1 MARYDIE
8 FGKLGDGRPVP
19 DLTVQTTD
27 PDVLGRTVADHA
39 RPHITPVLTEM
50 GHPEYADC
58 LFRTFPDRSMG
69 EFLWLD
75 LAGARGV
82 AFLAARIT
90 TTPERIQRKR
100 IKGWTA
106 PAGAKYVGRGTR
118 WGNPYRLGETQVR
131 VPALDGSDW
140 EHEGRLHKT
149 SGERHAFVHPDK
161 SVTWHLAQNATPEQ
175 VVELYRRWI
184 AERPPLIADARRD
197 LRGRDLMCWCPLPE
211 PGQPDHCHAAVL
223 LELANASKEN

>member
-8 FGKLGDGRPVP
+8 FGKLGDSRPVP

-39 RPHITPVLTEM
+39 RPYITPVLAEM

-58 LFRTFPDRSMG
+58 LFRTTPDRSMG

-100 IKGWTA
+100 TKGWTA
-106 PAGAKYVGRGTR
+106 PNGAKYVGRGTR
-118 WGNPYRLGETQVR
+118 WGNPFTITRDGEHHIVTNPDGGVILTRNSSTRARKAAADWYRAWITGPSQEDLRAAV
-131 VPALDGSDW
+131 
-140 EHEGRLHKT
+140 HE
-149 SGERHAFVHPDK
+149 
-161 SVTWHLAQNATPEQ
+161 
-175 VVELYRRWI
+175 
-184 AERPPLIADARRD
+184 
-197 LRGRDLMCWCPLPE
+197 LRGRDLMCWCPLPADGE
-211 PGQPDHCHAAVL
+211 PDHCHAAVL
-223 LELANASKEN
+223 LRLAAGEEI

>member
-27 PDVLGRTVADHA
+27 PDVLSRTVVDHA

-58 LFRTFPDRSMG
+58 LFRTTPDRSMG

-82 AFLAARIT
+82 AFLAARIK

-100 IKGWTA
+100 TKGWTA
-106 PAGAKYVGRGTR
+106 PVGAKYVGRGTR
-118 WGNPYRLGETQVR
+118 WGNPWVVAQTRTGWAVNWAGDGPSRPDWTVATDNQGAAHVMAVGLYREFAESTVGFAVR
-131 VPALDGSDW
+131 
-140 EHEGRLHKT
+140 
-149 SGERHAFVHPDK
+149 
-161 SVTWHLAQNATPEQ
+161 AQ
-175 VVELYRRWI
+175 VELK
-184 AERPPLIADARRD
+184 
-197 LRGRDLMCWCPLPE
+197 GRDLMCWCAESLS
-211 PGQPDHCHAAVL
+211 CHASVL
-223 LELANASKEN
+223 LELANTPKEN